1 MSSSRR
7 GFTLIE
13 IMTVVVLIS
22 LLAAMAGMRLVGNA
36 NRAKVKIARAVVK
49 GMLSTAL
56 DNFYVDNSFY
66 PTTEQGLEALVEKPT
81 IPPEPTDYADD
92 GYLKEIELDPW
103 NMPYQYVC
111 PGTHN
116 EKGYDLWS
124 MGPDRHSGTAD
135 DIVNW
140 RRK

>member
-1 MSSSRR
+1 MSASRR

-13 IMTVVVLIS
+13 VMTVVVLIS
-22 LLAAMAGMRLVGNA
+22 LLAALAGMRLVGNA

-49 GMLSTAL
+49 GTLSTAL
-56 DNFYVDNSFY
+56 ENFYLDNSFY
-66 PTTEQGLEALVEKPT
+66 PTTDQGLEALVEKPT
-81 IPPEPTDYADD
+81 SPPEPTDYPDD

-111 PGTHN
+111 PGAHN
-116 EKGYDLWS
+116 ERGYDLWS
-124 MGPDRHSGTAD
+124 VGPDRQSGTAD